1 MTEVLIG
8 LGGNLG
14 NVRASFERAIEQL
27 CEQGTVRV
35 VAQSSDYSTPPWGI
49 ADQPRFVNRAIAV
62 ETTLTPQELL
72 ALALEIERKLGR
84 DRTQGPKNGPRV
96 IDIDLLAYDGATI
109 DEPGLI
115 LPHPRLLDR
124 AFVLVPLAEIRP
136 DAVIAGRRVADGL
149 RNVDSAGIERLTD

>member
-14 NVRASFERAIEQL
+14 DVRASFKCATELL
-27 CEQGTVRV
+27 CEDGTVRV

-84 DRTQGPKNGPRV
+84 DRTRGPKNGPRV
-96 IDIDLLAYDGATI
+96 IDIDLLAFDEIVI